1 MTKDIDTKP
10 KYESKDLDKII
21 MEAFVKTEIEMLKGH
36 PSDWQV
42 VFTDTEG
49 NKSSR
54 IYLDEFLNFMRNEVK
69 SND

>member
-10 KYESKDLDKII
+10 EYESKDLNKILI
-21 MEAFVKTEIEMLKGH
+21 EAFVKSEIDMLKGH
-36 PSDWQV
+36 PSDWQI

-54 IYLDEFLNFMRNEVK
+54 IYLDEFLNFMKNEVK

>member
-10 KYESKDLDKII
+10 EYESKDLNKILI
-21 MEAFVKTEIEMLKGH
+21 EAFVKSEIDMLKGH

-49 NKSSR
+49 NKSKR
-54 IYLDEFLNFMRNEVK
+54 IYLDEFLNFMKNEVK